1 MKLLRK
7 LYFNPIVNRLNKNL
21 SIRNKAYLAFLLAF
35 IMILLFSVYVLYS
48 YTHLKN
54 REIAIVNTNHIVN
67 NSYDLVLLLDNRTKD
82 YETLQK
88 LINKQVNEID
98 KAKNNLNEED
108 ISLSFNLDKLENT
121 LSRIKN
127 YSNNN
132 LKSNTSND
140 YNIVQSKQ
148 MDELAGELLFHIEN
162 IEKELGIISGDTN
175 NLYRNKNILIYA
187 FLLIGLLGSIIIAN
201 FISYRITDPI
211 AILKDNI
218 KVLEDGN
225 YNLDN
230 SFEVLDNDEIGDIA
244 RGINGIG
251 ETIKETV
258 EFTEKIGRNDF
269 DTDLEIN
276 KEGKLG
282 KALISMRNNLN
293 EITKQNEIQ
302 KEQEEKRN
310 WVIKGLAELGNVLR
324 SNFDDTNDFY
334 FYILRSIINYIHA
347 NQGGFFI
354 IKEDEQGKVLELCS
368 SYAYDRRKFLSKEI
382 EIGEGLIGQCAFE
395 KQITNY
401 TEIPNDYIQIT
412 SGLGG
417 SNPRNL
423 ILIPLVVN
431 EEIYGVIELASFE
444 KFDEYQVDYLSQ
456 SSESIASSLESIQV
470 NNQTKQLLDKTKV
483 QAEEIASREEEMRQN
498 MEELE
503 ATQEESQRKVEQL
516 EKIIDDLRRENKV
529 EPNA

>member
-1 MKLLRK
+1 MNFLRK
-7 LYFNPIVNRLNKNL
+7 LYFNPLVNKLNKNL
-21 SIRNKAYLAFLLAF
+21 NIRQKAYLAFLLAF
-35 IMILLFSVYVLYS
+35 IMILLLSVYVLFS
-48 YTHLKN
+48 YAHLKN
-54 REIAIVNTNHIVN
+54 REVALENANNIVNK
-67 NSYDLVLLLDNRTKD
+67 SYALVLLLDNTTQN
-82 YETLQK
+82 YEGLPMQMSE
-88 LINKQVNEID
+88 QVNKIEGARN
-98 KAKNNLNEED
+98 KLNKEH
-108 ISLSFNLDKLENT
+108 ISLSFNLDKFDNT
-121 LSRIKN
+121 LTRIKN
-127 YSNNN
+127 FSDNN
-132 LKSNTSND
+132 LQSYASGELNVAQSN
-140 YNIVQSKQ
+140 Q
-148 MDELAGELLFHIEN
+148 MDELARELLVHIEN
-162 IEKELGIISGDTN
+162 LQKELSIISKDTIN
-175 NLYRNKNILIYA
+175 IYSNKNLLIYA
-187 FLLIGLLGSIIIAN
+187 FLILGILGSVIIAN

-211 AILKDNI
+211 GILKDNI

-225 YNLDN
+225 YQLNH
-230 SFEVLDNDEIGDIA
+230 SFEVLDNDEIGEIA
-244 RGINGIG
+244 YGIDRIG
-251 ETIKETV
+251 KTIKETV

-276 KEGKLG
+276 KDGKLG
-282 KALISMRNNLN
+282 KALVSMRNNLN

-334 FYILRSIINYIHA
+334 FHILRSIISYIKA

-354 IKEDEQGKVLELCS
+354 IKEDEQDKILELCS

-423 ILIPLVVN
+423 ILVPLVIN

-444 KFDEYQVDYLSQ
+444 KFDEYQMDYLSQ
-456 SSESIASSLESIQV
+456 SAESIASSLESIQV

-503 ATQEESQRKVEQL
+503 ATQEESQRKVAQL
-516 EKIIDDLRRENKV
+516 EKIIEEQKREK
-529 EPNA
+529 ESLSG